1 MDNDV
6 LFILSLK
13 KMSPFL
19 GALAV
24 DAIIEYTVWFLHFT
38 FEDRKIKREIFAK
51 FYPRVSLVSWG
62 PFFSFD
68 IQITFL
74 WRAFCVLSIYSPFLV
89 TGTVFARFFLV
100 NRSRKG
106 GGDQLHCLAHPSTCV
121 PLYLSVYFHHWR
133 ISRTRGKMKWF
144 PGKGWSN
151 NGRVFAQGCFV

>member
-51 FYPRVSLVSWG
+51 FYPRVSLVS
-62 PFFSFD
+62 
-68 IQITFL
+68 
-74 WRAFCVLSIYSPFLV
+74 
-89 TGTVFARFFLV
+89 
-100 NRSRKG
+100 
-106 GGDQLHCLAHPSTCV
+106 
-121 PLYLSVYFHHWR
+121 
-133 ISRTRGKMKWF
+133 
-144 PGKGWSN
+144 
-151 NGRVFAQGCFV
+151 